1 MKIRKENIIEILD
14 KYWIRRGW
22 IESDES
28 MVEARP
34 LTAKE
39 ELADA
44 IMALPIEVPSE
55 EEQSIINDNKLQ
67 EIFNNSLTE
76 KDKYSSNLNPFEIF
90 KIGYVKGQVAKGIV
104 VPNDYHIKANTP
116 YYGKSC
122 NKYWFEGAKWAIQ
135 QIIERN
141 GKYME

>member
-1 MKIRKENIIEILD
+1 MTHKEKITKILE

>member
-1 MKIRKENIIEILD
+1 MNRKEKIIEILD

-44 IMALPIEVPSE
+44 IMAIPIDVPSE
-55 EEQSIINDNKLQ
+55 EEINMESQMYLPRSYKSELSEAIIIAFRGGHN
-67 EIFNNSLTE
+67 
-76 KDKYSSNLNPFEIF
+76 
-90 KIGYVKGQVAKGIV
+90 V
-104 VPNDYHIKANTP
+104 
-116 YYGKSC
+116 
-122 NKYWFEGAKWAIQ
+122 GAQWAIEQ
-135 QIIERN
+135 TIKRN
-141 GKYME
+141 GKD

>member
-1 MKIRKENIIEILD
+1 METRKQKIIEILA

-44 IMALPIEVPSE
+44 IMALPIHVPSDVDIE
-55 EEQSIINDNKLQ
+55 DMADKKHPCYNDHV
-67 EIFNNSLTE
+67 
-76 KDKYSSNLNPFEIF
+76 DSNAIDCN
-90 KIGYVKGQVAKGIV
+90 IGFI
-104 VPNDYHIKANTP
+104 
-116 YYGKSC
+116 
-122 NKYWFEGAKWAIQ
+122 EGAKWAINE
-135 QIIERN
+135 ILKRN
-141 GKYME
+141 GKVL

>member
-1 MKIRKENIIEILD
+1 MNRKEKIIEILD

-44 IMALPIEVPSE
+44 IMALPLDVPSE
-55 EEQSIINDNKLQ
+55 EEINMESQMYLPRNY
-67 EIFNNSLTE
+67 ESTLTE
-76 KDKYSSNLNPFEIF
+76 AIIIAFRGGHN
-90 KIGYVKGQVAKGIV
+90 V
-104 VPNDYHIKANTP
+104 
-116 YYGKSC
+116 
-122 NKYWFEGAKWAIQ
+122 GAKWAIQ
-135 QIIERN
+135 QTIKRN
-141 GKYME
+141 GKDE

>member
-1 MKIRKENIIEILD
+1 MKMTRKEKITKILD

-44 IMALPIEVPSE
+44 ILSLPLDVPS
-55 EEQSIINDNKLQ
+55 
-67 EIFNNSLTE
+67 
-76 KDKYSSNLNPFEIF
+76 DKE
-90 KIGYVKGQVAKGIV
+90 
-104 VPNDYHIKANTP
+104 IKAWAL
-116 YYGKSC
+116 SC
-122 NKYWFEGAKWAIQ
+122 QHESQSY
-135 QIIERN
+135 RL
-141 GKYME
+141 GKYDGATRMRNEILKRNKIE

>member
-1 MKIRKENIIEILD
+1 MMFLMIIMKIMNKAMTRKEKITKILD

-44 IMALPIEVPSE
+44 IMALPIDVPSE
-55 EEQSIINDNKLQ
+55 EEIK
-67 EIFNNSLTE
+67 
-76 KDKYSSNLNPFEIF
+76 KEIF
-90 KIGYVKGQVAKGIV
+90 KRTTEPIPYTGKNYIPKPVFQFMEEISEWVKDEI
-104 VPNDYHIKANTP
+104 IK
-116 YYGKSC
+116 
-122 NKYWFEGAKWAIQ
+122 
-135 QIIERN
+135 RN
-141 GKYME
+141 RVI

>member
-1 MKIRKENIIEILD
+1 MTRKEKITKILD

-44 IMALPIEVPSE
+44 IMALPIDVPSE
-55 EEQSIINDNKLQ
+55 EEINEYARRESI
-67 EIFNNSLTE
+67 
-76 KDKYSSNLNPFEIF
+76 
-90 KIGYVKGQVAKGIV
+90 VQVEEDGELIDYESCLDEYYIV
-104 VPNDYHIKANTP
+104 
-116 YYGKSC
+116 
-122 NKYWFEGAKWAIQ
+122 GAKWAINE
-135 QIIERN
+135 ILKRN
-141 GKYME
+141 GKD